1 MAMTAARR
9 RSSMNREHEHDL
21 IDLGAASVETRGLTT
36 GRDDHAG
43 LIPFEGLNDE

>member
-1 MAMTAARR
+1 M
-9 RSSMNREHEHDL
+9 SRERDHDDP
-21 IDLGAASVETRGLTT
+21 IDLGPASLETKGAVT